1 MFVHIHILNIDKC
14 IDFFF
19 SLKSVQMNTLRLSG
33 YVQYEVMG
41 TTHVNNVRCK
51 ANKRSYTSAAGVC
64 GAVHTALCQ
73 SRCYANGNCQISRSN
88 NPSLP

>member
-1 MFVHIHILNIDKC
+1 
-14 IDFFF
+14 
-19 SLKSVQMNTLRLSG
+19 MNTLRLLG

-41 TTHVNNVRCK
+41 TTHK
-51 ANKRSYTSAAGVC
+51 ANKANKMSYISAMGVC